1 MTVYSSNNYR
11 SGERGD
17 FEKQGGQRYQ
27 SGYHGGSQSRE
38 SFGFHGEQRPSQYQH
53 HSYGGHNQQQ
63 SFGGYNQ
70 QQSYGGSSYH
80 RGENN
85 PAYGNRSGFNHQTP
99 EFSAPARGGGD
110 FGRKMRQF
118 TQETMKFR
126 KTTRDTD
133 FFWMTQS
140 QNIEQ
145 DRQRGGIPPRKSAR
159 RLDEEEIE
167 LFREHTG
174 VVGINFDKYDDIPV
188 ERIGEGIDDMPA
200 IFSFQEIF
208 TIFKMPAFVERNV
221 SLLKYTKP
229 TPVQKYALPIGL
241 CGRDLM
247 VCAQTGSG
255 KTATFIVPIV
265 GILNQANAVE
275 NMTTSFEGPASPKAV
290 ILAPTRELCTQ
301 ITQEALKFCHR
312 SPFKVIQI
320 YGGVEA
326 RPQLT
331 QLSRGCDILT
341 ATPGRL
347 IDFIDRGVISMS
359 KVQILVLDEADRML
373 DMGFEPQIRN
383 IVEGR
388 DMPQQRQTMLF
399 SATFPKEIQ
408 HLAMDFLYN
417 YVWVAVGQVGGAAES
432 VKQVFTQATP
442 DTKQHLLMEALS
454 SEEVLSMQTLVF
466 VARKRTASFLCNFL
480 CRNKIPAAEIHGD
493 LSQSER
499 ERALA
504 MFRAK
509 QIRILVATDV
519 AARGLDIPSVGHVV
533 NFDLPSGIDDYVH
546 RIGRTGRIGNTGI
559 ATSFYVSDRD
569 CGGDA
574 TASNSGLLKDLV
586 TVLENVGT
594 QIPQF
599 MIDEVVMKH
608 GRRQPVRGGRGGA
621 RFGGRDARNGNF
633 AAPKRRD

>member
-1 MTVYSSNNYR
+1 
-11 SGERGD
+11 
-17 FEKQGGQRYQ
+17 
-27 SGYHGGSQSRE
+27 
-38 SFGFHGEQRPSQYQH
+38 
-53 HSYGGHNQQQ
+53 
-63 SFGGYNQ
+63 
-70 QQSYGGSSYH
+70 
-80 RGENN
+80 
-85 PAYGNRSGFNHQTP
+85 
-99 EFSAPARGGGD
+99 
-110 FGRKMRQF
+110 
-118 TQETMKFR
+118 MKFR

-133 FFWMTQS
+133 FFWMTQA
-140 QNIEQ
+140 QNI
-145 DRQRGGIPPRKSAR
+145 DHDKQRGGVPPRKAAR
-159 RLDEEEIE
+159 RLDEEEMD
-167 LFREHTG
+167 LFRDHTG
-174 VVGINFDKYDDIPV
+174 AVGINFDKYDHIPV
-188 ERIGEGIDDMPA
+188 ERIGEAVDDVPT
-200 IFSFQEIF
+200 ISSFQDIF
-208 TIFKMPAFVERNV
+208 TIFKMPSFVERNV
-221 SLLKYTKP
+221 GLLKYHKP
-229 TPVQKYALPIGL
+229 TPVQKFALPLGL

-265 GILNQANAVE
+265 GILDQASAIE
-275 NMTTSFEGPASPKAV
+275 NLMKTYEGPAAPKAV

-312 SPFKVIQI
+312 SAFKVVQI

-331 QLSRGCDILT
+331 LLSRGCDILT

-347 IDFIDRGVISMS
+347 IDFIDRGVISMA

-383 IVEGR
+383 IVQGR

-408 HLAMDFLYN
+408 HLAMDFLFN

-432 VKQVFTQATP
+432 VKQNFVQATP
-442 DTKQHLLMEALS
+442 DTKQHLLTTALS
-454 SEEVLSMQTLVF
+454 GEGVKEVQTLVF

-493 LSQSER
+493 LSQTER

-519 AARGLDIPSVGHVV
+519 AARGLDIPAVGHVI

-569 CGGDA
+569 AGGDA
-574 TASNSGLLKDLV
+574 TASNSGLLKEIV

-594 QIPQF
+594 VVPQF
-599 MIDEVVMKH
+599 MLDEVTMKH

-621 RFGGRDARNGNF
+621 GNRFGGRDARNGNF
-633 AAPKRRD
+633 GGPKRRED